1 MEVLANERERE
12 RDIRRRRR
20 RRRRRKRWR
29 VKVFIDFLLL
39 FRREFNGL
47 MILEL
52 INKLNQNE

>member
-1 MEVLANERERE
+1 MEVLADERERE
-12 RDIRRRRR
+12 RDIRRRR